1 MPYPRAFSC
10 TARAM
15 VSFGLVPLSC
25 LLLLSLLTLP
35 VVAQESDDGGTD
47 KTNTDKTSTDKTNTD
62 ETKVAKKTFEESVD
76 VTAPAPGYAAERATS
91 ATKSSVP
98 LLETPQ
104 AVTVV
109 THERLTD
116 LQPVALQDALDYA
129 AGVRS
134 DAYGLD
140 ARTDSVLVR
149 GASPDK
155 YLDGLRQHFNYYTS
169 TTRTDPYLLE
179 RIEVLRGPSSMLYGQ
194 GSIAGI
200 VNQVTKH
207 PLSVERREVD
217 FQIGSFDRRQVRA
230 DLTGPV
236 TEDGNWLYRVVALA
250 RESGT
255 QVDHVPDDR
264 YLFAPSVTWRPGTGT
279 EWTFQ
284 LRWQQDESGS
294 TTQFF
299 PWTGTVLS
307 NPNGQISSETFVGE
321 PGFDRYD
328 SENLSVGW
336 QFQRALSDRW
346 TVRQNLRWSQNEVDY
361 RSIYANSFSSP
372 GNVFLDEDQRIM
384 DRIGYV
390 SLTDVEMLTL
400 DQHVEGMFDVFGARH
415 QVLIGLDAVRFEQ
428 EGESASDFST
438 RFGGG
443 VPPLDVY
450 APVYSGY
457 TPPSTNAL
465 PKSELRQAGVYVQ
478 DHIEIGDHW
487 RILAGL
493 RHDRTTDELEGSRDT
508 ATSERS
514 SATTGR
520 LGILYVAGGWSTYVS
535 YSESFT
541 PVAGTN
547 FYGERYEPRYGEQV
561 EAGIK
566 YQPRGRALSVSVAAY
581 ELRETNRLTT
591 DPQNPLNSIQAGK
604 TETTGFELEATGRI
618 GGKMGRHLDVS
629 GHYNYLDLDEQLT
642 ALPEHQAGL
651 WLRRGFDLDSLGKLS
666 VGVGARYF
674 SSFQDGRAPEVPEL
688 TLFDALLSWD
698 LEGNRRDW
706 RVSLNVRNLEDE
718 TYVSTC
724 LSRGDC
730 FYGARRTAILT
741 TGTRF

>member
-1 MPYPRAFSC
+1 MPFPRIS
-10 TARAM
+10 RA
-15 VSFGLVPLSC
+15 VRSRCLVPLSFC
-25 LLLLSLLTLP
+25 LIPLTLLASIALP
-35 VVAQESDDGGTD
+35 AVAQDGSD
-47 KTNTDKTSTDKTNTD
+47 SEPD
-62 ETKVAKKTFEESVD
+62 ETAAETAEKTFEESVD
-76 VTAPAPGYAAERATS
+76 VTAPAPGYSAERAST

-98 LLETPQ
+98 LIETPQ

-109 THERLTD
+109 TLERLTD
-116 LQPVALQDALDYA
+116 LAPVGLQDALDYA

-140 ARTDSVLVR
+140 SRTDSVLVR

-194 GSIAGI
+194 GSIAGV
-200 VNQVTKH
+200 VNQVSKH
-207 PLSVERREVD
+207 PLAIEHREVD
-217 FQIGSFDRRQVRA
+217 VQIGSFDRRQVRA
-230 DLTGPV
+230 DVTGPM
-236 TEDGNWLYRVVALA
+236 TDDGTWLYRVVALA
-250 RESGT
+250 RESDT

-264 YLFAPSVTWRPGTGT
+264 YLFAPSLTWRPGTGT

-284 LRWQQDESGS
+284 LRWQQDEAGS
-294 TTQFF
+294 TTQFL
-299 PWTGTVLS
+299 PWTGTVAP
-307 NPNGQISSETFVGE
+307 NPNGRIPTETFVGE

-336 QFQRALSDRW
+336 QFQRRLTDRW
-346 TVRQNLRWSQNEVDY
+346 TVRHNLRWAQNEVDY

-372 GNVFLDEDQRIM
+372 GDVFLDSDFPNQPQRVM
-384 DRIGYV
+384 DRIAYV
-390 SLTDVEMLTL
+390 SRTDVEMLTL
-400 DQHVEGMFDVFGARH
+400 DQHVEGIFDAFGAHH

-428 EGESASDFST
+428 DGASASDFST

-443 VPPLDVY
+443 VEPLDVY

-457 TPPSTNAL
+457 SPPETNPLPTSTL
-465 PKSELRQAGVYVQ
+465 EQAGVYVQ
-478 DHIEIGDHW
+478 DHLEIGDHW

-493 RHDRTTDELEGSRDT
+493 RHDRTTDELEGSRDED
-508 ATSERS
+508 SD
-514 SATTGR
+514 ATTGR
-520 LGILYVAGGWSTYVS
+520 LGLLYVTESGWSPYVS

-547 FYGERYEPRYGEQV
+547 FYGERYKPRKGEQV
-561 EAGIK
+561 EAGVK
-566 YQPRGRALSVSVAAY
+566 YQPKGRALSVSVAAY

-591 DPQNPLNSIQAGK
+591 DPTNPLNSIQAGE
-604 TETTGFELEATGRI
+604 TETSGVEFEAL
-618 GGKMGRHLDVS
+618 GKVGRHLDIS
-629 GHYNYLDLDEQLT
+629 GHYNYLDLDEQLS

-666 VGVGARYF
+666 VGLGARYF
-674 SSFQDGRAPEVPEL
+674 SSFQDGSAPEVPTL
-688 TLFDALLSWD
+688 TLFDALLSW
-698 LEGNRRDW
+698 EHGDW

>member
-1 MPYPRAFSC
+1 MLFPRTPSC
-10 TARAM
+10 VEPAVGSPASPSQR
-15 VSFGLVPLSC
+15 VPISFLLAC
-25 LLLLSLLTLP
+25 LLLALP
-35 VVAQESDDGGTD
+35 VVAQDEQSDDSEE
-47 KTNTDKTSTDKTNTD
+47 ST
-62 ETKVAKKTFEESVD
+62 VAEKTFEESVD
-76 VTAPAPGYAAERATS
+76 VTAPAPGYAAERAAT

-98 LLETPQ
+98 LLETPH

-116 LQPVALQDALDYA
+116 LQPAGLQDALDYA

-207 PLSVERREVD
+207 PLSVETREVD
-217 FQIGSFDRRQVRA
+217 VQVGSFDRRQVRA
-230 DLTGPV
+230 DLTGPI
-236 TEDGNWLYRVVALA
+236 TEEGNWLYRVVALA

-264 YLFAPSVTWRPGTGT
+264 YLLAPSLTWRPGTGT

-284 LRWQQDESGS
+284 LRWQQDETGS

-299 PWTGTVLS
+299 PWSGTVS
-307 NPNGQISSETFVGE
+307 PNPNGQITTETFIGDPNFE
-321 PGFDRYD
+321 RYD
-328 SENLSVGW
+328 SENLSIGW
-336 QFQRALSDRW
+336 QLQHHLSDRW
-346 TVRQNLRWSQNEVDY
+346 TVRQNLRWSQNEVIY
-361 RSIYANSFSSP
+361 QSIYADSFSNP
-372 GNVFLDEDQRIM
+372 GDVFLGEEQRLM
-384 DRIGYV
+384 NRYGYV
-390 SLTDVEMLTL
+390 STTDVNILTL
-400 DQHVEGMFDVFGARH
+400 DQHLEGSFEALGMTH
-415 QVLIGLDAVRFEQ
+415 QVLVGLDAVRFDQ
-428 EGESASDFST
+428 DAATAFDFST
-438 RFGGG
+438 LLGGG
-443 VPPLDVY
+443 VPPIDVY
-450 APVYSGY
+450 DPIYVPYTAPD
-457 TPPSTNAL
+457 TTAL
-465 PKSELRQAGVYVQ
+465 PSSKLEQVGFYLQ

-493 RHDRTTDELEGSRDT
+493 RHDRTTDELEGSRNEA
-508 ATSERS
+508 ATSENS
-514 SATTGR
+514 DATTGR
-520 LGILYVAGGWSTYVS
+520 LGILYVAGGWSPYLS

-566 YQPRGRALSVSVAAY
+566 YQPKGRALRVSFAAY
-581 ELRETNRLTT
+581 ELRETNRLST
-591 DPQNPLNSIQAGK
+591 DPQNPLNSIQAGE
-604 TETTGFELEATGRI
+604 TETTGVELEAVGNV
-618 GGKMGRHLDVS
+618 GRHLDVS

-651 WLRRGFDLDSLGKLS
+651 WLRRSFDLDSLGKLS
-666 VGVGARYF
+666 IGVGARYF
-674 SSFQDGRAPEVPEL
+674 SSFQDGSVDSGVPEVPEL
-688 TLFDALLSWD
+688 TLFDALLSW
-698 LEGNRRDW
+698 NFADW